1 MAQPNDV
8 RVVTVEDGISYGTSF
23 LLPRMLLRTADRLG
37 ISRFHLVGHSM
48 SGPVAQKIALA
59 GVSRIQSVTLFSPVP
74 PTDFHADEAV
84 MKALN
89 AVIDEDE
96 AAARDQRAHLQSP
109 CTIRCWRY
117 WCASPASS
125 RSRWRQPAEER
136 RSERLMRDQGAKAR

>member
-48 SGPVAQKIALA
+48 SGPVAQKVALA
-59 GVSRIQSVTLFSPVP
+59 GASRIQSMTLFSPVP
-74 PTDFHADEAV
+74 PTGFHADEVA

-109 CTIRCWRY
+109 STIRCWRHR
-117 WCASPASS
+117 CASPASS

-136 RSERLMRDQGAKAR
+136 RSE